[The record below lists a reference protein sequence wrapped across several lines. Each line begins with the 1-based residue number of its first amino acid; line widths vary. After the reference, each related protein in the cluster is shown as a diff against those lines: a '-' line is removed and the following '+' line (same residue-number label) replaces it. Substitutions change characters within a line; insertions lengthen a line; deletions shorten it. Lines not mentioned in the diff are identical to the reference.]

1 MVMFAVHAGP
11 MPTKYLHAVLAV
23 LVLPVV
29 LVLVLVVLVVLAV
42 LVLPVVLSA
51 VAPDPIDELPGTCCC
66 FSVIA
71 QETAA
76 AAPAWR
82 SLLLGAGVGAS
93 IKLR

>member
-11 MPTKYLHAVLAV
+11 MPTKYLHA
-23 LVLPVV
+23 
-29 LVLVLVVLVVLAV
+29 VLAV